1 MTTFLSEVAHYIF
14 KKYNTQFANVV
25 VLMPNRR
32 SCLYLEKELCS
43 LLNQTSWLPQIISL
57 NDWVNQHSSLQTADE
72 LLLIS
77 HLFKVFKNN
86 YTNKSITFDE
96 FYFTGQILLND
107 FNDIDA
113 ELVDA
118 KKLYI
123 NLSDIKEISE
133 RFAFD
138 DDFFKILKGYFQLF
152 EKQRKSIDEY
162 GLDDYLKL
170 WQGFYT
176 LYEQF
181 KKELIT
187 SKIAYDGLL
196 TRYFIENEF
205 SKLNNIKNNIF
216 LVVGFNA
223 INKAEKKIFE
233 YLKEQTEVS
242 FLWDYD
248 EYYIKNEQFHAGEYL
263 RNLLKNFP
271 PPKDFVGSFCNF
283 QKQQIKIY
291 ALPNEIVQA
300 KYACQS
306 LTANESTTGLI
317 LADES
322 LLPVVLA
329 SLPENVTKVNVT
341 MGFSVKYS
349 ATYSFIRQLFRLIQQ
364 IRFVHDDIWVPRV
377 AWMELLYHPFLTEY
391 KELRHQLDCLLNKNS
406 NYQAYL
412 SFKSSKIFQS
422 NSAVEQLLYAFFK
435 NIEPLS
441 FISQLLALLQFL
453 EQQWLLKETLSINE
467 EMEIQVLRKV
477 YNGLG
482 KFYELL
488 KNNEIEIN
496 DKRLLLR
503 LIQQI
508 IQRQKIDLFGE
519 PLEGLQ
525 IMGLMESR
533 LIDFEKVLMLSLNE
547 SIIPGD
553 KFIPTFILHSLRL
566 FFGMSTPERR
576 EAIDAYHFYRL
587 LQRSNESLLFY
598 SQFIGN
604 EEADKSPY
612 VRQLLYNHDIHIQEF
627 FIHDLI
633 TKSDIVEPIIVNKKD
648 IGEEWQ
654 TFLNSLDNIQLSQA
668 ALATYIQCPLKYYFE
683 RIKKLSDAQLFPDEN
698 LDKKMGDIFHEALRK
713 LFENYDFIEIK
724 QLNEIEQKI
733 PTVVDELVLKKFD
746 LTWMQV
752 LLMKEQLKNWLFKF
766 IEVEKGENSHF
777 PAKIIGFEKDLKEN
791 IILSDKKI
799 LLFGR
804 ADFIIERDDALYII
818 DFKTGSEKDV
828 RFKDIEDL
836 FNQNAKMAY
845 AFQLAFYGY
854 LYSVNRNLEKPLY
867 LENIYIKKY
876 DLPFKKVLSKLEL
889 IQETKGKMK
898 SVFLPLN
905 FNKNVVAEY
914 EKYLKNKVNEL
925 FDENYPFTQ
934 TTDIHNCEYCNFNLI
949 CRKN

>member
-1 MTTFLSEVAHYIF
+1 MTTFLSEVAHYIY
-14 KKYNTQFANVV
+14 KYNTQFANVV

-32 SCLYLEKELCS
+32 SCLYLEKELCN
-43 LLNQTSWLPQIISL
+43 LLNHTSWLPQIISL

-86 YTNKSITFDE
+86 YTNKTITFDE

-107 FNDIDA
+107 FNDLDA

-118 KKLYI
+118 EKLFT
-123 NLSDIKEISE
+123 NLADIKEISE
-133 RFAFD
+133 RFPFD
-138 DDFFKILKGYFQLF
+138 DDFFNILKGYVQLL
-152 EKQRKSIDEY
+152 EKQNKSKDEY
-162 GLDDYLKL
+162 GLDEYLKL

-181 KKELIT
+181 KKELIL

-196 TRYFIENEF
+196 TRYFVENEW
-205 SKLNNIKNNIF
+205 SKLNHFKDNIF
-216 LVVGFNA
+216 FVVGFNA
-223 INKAEKKIFE
+223 VNKAEKKIFE
-233 YLKEQTEVS
+233 LLNHQTEVQ

-263 RNLLKNFP
+263 RNLLKSFP
-271 PPKDFVGSFCNF
+271 PPKDFVGSFDNF
-283 QKQQIKIY
+283 RKQQIKIH
-291 ALPNEIVQA
+291 ALPNEVVQA
-300 KYACQS
+300 KYACQCLS
-306 LTANESTTGLI
+306 SNEATTGLI

-349 ATYSFIRQLFRLIQQ
+349 TTYSFIRQLFRLIQQ
-364 IRFVHDDIWVPRV
+364 IRFVHDDIWISRV
-377 AWMELLYHPFLTEY
+377 TWMELLYHPFLAEY
-391 KELRHQLDCLLNKNS
+391 KELRHQLDSLLNKNS

-412 SFKSSKIFQS
+412 SFKNSSIFQS
-422 NSAVEQLLYAFFK
+422 NSAIEQLLYAFFK
-435 NIEPLS
+435 NIDHLT
-441 FISQLLALLQFL
+441 FIRQLLELLQFL
-453 EQQWLLKETLSINE
+453 EQKWLQKEKLSINE
-467 EMEIQVLRKV
+467 ELEIQALRKV
-477 YNGLG
+477 YNSLG

-488 KNNEIEIN
+488 QQNEIEIN

-533 LIDFEKVLMLSLNE
+533 LIDFEKVLVLSLNE
-547 SIIPGD
+547 SVIPGE
-553 KFIPTFILHSLRL
+553 KFMPTFILHSLRL
-566 FFGMSTPERR
+566 FFGMTTPERR

-587 LQRSNESLLFY
+587 LQRSKESLLFY

-604 EEADKSPY
+604 DEADKSPY
-612 VRQLLYNHDIHIQEF
+612 VRQLLFNTNISVEEF
-627 FIHDLI
+627 FIHDAI
-633 TKSDIVEPIIVNKKD
+633 AKSDIVEPIIVNKKD
-648 IGEEWQ
+648 IEEEWH
-654 TFLNSLDNIQLSQA
+654 TFLNSNDYIQLSQA

-683 RIKKLSDAQLFPDEN
+683 RIKHLSDAQLFPDDN

-713 LFENYDFIEIK
+713 LFESYDFIEIK
-724 QLNEIEQKI
+724 DLDQIQQKI
-733 PTVVDELVLKKFD
+733 PLVVDELVLKNFD

-752 LLMKEQLKNWLFKF
+752 LLMKEQLKNWLYKF
-766 IEVEKGENSHF
+766 IDVEKGENSHF
-777 PAKIIGFEKDLKEN
+777 PAKILGFEKDLN
-791 IILSDKKI
+791 FNVQLSEKKI

-818 DFKTGSEKDV
+818 DFKTGGEKDV
-828 RFKDIEDL
+828 RFNHIEDL
-836 FNQNAKMAY
+836 FNQNAKMVY

-854 LYSVNRNLEKPLY
+854 LYSMDKNFEKPLY

-876 DLPFKKVLSKLEL
+876 DSPFKKVLSKLEL
-889 IQETKGKMK
+889 IQDVKGKK
-898 SVFLPLN
+898 KPVFMPLN
-905 FNKNVVAEY
+905 FNKNIVTEF
-914 EKYLKNKVNEL
+914 EKYMINKINEL
-925 FDENYPFTQ
+925 FNENYPFIQ
-934 TTDIHNCEYCNFNLI
+934 TTDIQNCEYCNFNLI